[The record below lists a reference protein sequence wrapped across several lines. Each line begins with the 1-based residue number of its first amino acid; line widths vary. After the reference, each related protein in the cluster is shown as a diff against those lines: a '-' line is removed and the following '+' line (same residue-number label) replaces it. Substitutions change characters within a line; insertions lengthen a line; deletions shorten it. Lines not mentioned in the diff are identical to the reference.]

1 MKWMMTTTAVL
12 KEDKLYQIDLQDEMD
27 DDYHCCFER
36 GQAIPNQAT

>member
-27 DDYHCCFER
+27 DDYHCCFKR
-36 GQAIPNQAT
+36 GQAIPN